1 MERPLRADAQR
12 NREQIV
18 DAARRLFA
26 EQGINAPMEEVARR
40 AGVGVGTLYRRF
52 PDRDA
57 LIYAVA
63 VSAMR
68 LMADLARAAWA
79 EAPDPWSALVQYVR
93 GCAELRPGMLQS
105 GLDPRL
111 HDAIRRDPELAE
123 ERAVLQDLL
132 NRMLSGAQAAG
143 SLRPDVGVG
152 DVMLLITQLTG
163 QLPALPPAMVDV
175 LPSRFLE
182 LMLDGLRVEQPS
194 PLPGQAITGERIAHP
209 RG

>member
-12 NREQIV
+12 NRGQIIE
-18 DAARRLFA
+18 AALTLFA

-63 VSAMR
+63 VEAMR
-68 LMADLARAAWA
+68 RLASLARTAW
-79 EAPDPWSALVQYVR
+79 EASSDPWDALVRYVR
-93 GCAELRPGMLQS
+93 GCAELRPGSLQT

-111 HDAIRRDPELAE
+111 HDAIRQDPELAG
-123 ERAVLQDLL
+123 ERAELMDLL
-132 NRMLSGAQAAG
+132 GRMVSGAQAAG
-143 SLRPDVGVG
+143 VLRADVGPG
-152 DVMLLITQLTG
+152 DIMLLITQLTG
-163 QLPALPPAMVDV
+163 LLPDLPGPMVDL
-175 LPSRFLE
+175 LPSRYLE
-182 LMLDGLRVEQPS
+182 LMLAGLRATDAP
-194 PLPGQAITGERIAHP
+194 PLPGTPISGERLANR

>member
-1 MERPLRADAQR
+1 LERPLRADALR

-18 DAARRLFA
+18 STALVLFA

-63 VSAMR
+63 VAAMR
-68 LMADLARAAWA
+68 RLAELARVAWA
-79 EAPDPWSALVQYVR
+79 EGSDPWDALVLYVR
-93 GCAELRPGMLQS
+93 GCADLRPGMLQT

-111 HDAIRRDPELAE
+111 HDAIRQDPELAG
-123 ERAVLQDLL
+123 ERAELMDLL
-132 NRMLSGAQAAG
+132 GRMVSGAQAAG
-143 SLRPDVGVG
+143 VLRTDVGPG
-152 DVMLLITQLTG
+152 DIMLLITQLTG
-163 QLPALPPAMVDV
+163 LLPDLPGPMVEL
-175 LPSRFLE
+175 LPSRYLE
-182 LMLDGLRVEQPS
+182 LMLAGLSATDAP
-194 PLPGQAITGERIAHP
+194 PLPGEPISGERLADR